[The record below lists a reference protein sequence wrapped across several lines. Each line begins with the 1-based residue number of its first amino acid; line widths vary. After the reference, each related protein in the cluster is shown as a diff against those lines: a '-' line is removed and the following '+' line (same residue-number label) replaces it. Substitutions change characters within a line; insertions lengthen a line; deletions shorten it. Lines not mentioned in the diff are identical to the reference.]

1 MLQLVN
7 AYCKPLLLYGAE
19 VYCDVK
25 SYDSALR
32 RAWAY
37 VFWKIFGVSEYVA
50 CEIQM
55 FTGICSLEDTFICQK
70 TEI

>member
-1 MLQLVN
+1 M
-7 AYCKPLLLYGAE
+7 

-25 SYDSALR
+25 CSDSALR

-55 FTGICSLEDTFICQK
+55 FTGICSLEDTLYARRLKFMENLVICC
-70 TEI
+70 TDLYSVCL